1 MFKVVGI
8 RFKKGGKIYY
18 FDPLDIDIKQH
29 EYAVVETSRG
39 IEMGE
44 CMIPPREMSED
55 MVVHPLKPIIR
66 KADELDFEIRQSYR
80 EKEKAAFQIFIE
92 KVRKHGLE
100 MHLIDVE
107 YAFSGNKIT
116 FYFTAEGRVDFRE
129 LVKDLAHEFKMRI
142 ELRQIGVRDETK
154 VVKGLGPCGRE
165 VCCGH
170 WLVDFTPVS
179 IKMAKDQNLSLHP
192 VKISGLCNR
201 LMCCLGFEHDTY
213 VRISGGMP
221 GVFDKVR
228 TPKGNGIVISTE
240 ILKGKVSVKFT
251 HSNKGEITET
261 VEVFD
266 KSEVQTIEAAR
277 REKSQDLGADGY
289 SINDL
294 KALED

>member
-1 MFKVVGI
+1 MVKVVGI

-18 FDPLDIDIKQH
+18 FDPLDIDLALG
-29 EYAVVETSRG
+29 EFAVVETSRG

-44 CMIPPREMSED
+44 CLIAPREMPEERI
-55 MVVHPLKPIIR
+55 VHPLKPIIR
-66 KADELDFEIRQSYR
+66 KADELDFEIQQSYKA
-80 EKEKAAFQIFIE
+80 KEQDAAKIFVE
-92 KVRKHGLE
+92 KVAKHNLE
-100 MHLIDVE
+100 MHLIEVE

-116 FYFTAEGRVDFRE
+116 FYFTADGRVDFRE
-129 LVKDLAHEFKMRI
+129 LVKDLAFEFKMRI

-154 VVKGLGPCGRE
+154 VVKGLAPCGRE

-170 WLVDFTPVS
+170 WLSDFTPVS

-213 VRISGGMP
+213 VQISTDMP

-228 TPKGNGIVISTE
+228 TPKGNGVVTSTE
-240 ILKGKVSVKFT
+240 ILKGKVHVKLFK
-251 HSNKGEITET
+251 SGKGDADEVT
-261 VEVFD
+261 EVFD
-266 KSEVQTIEAAR
+266 KSEVETIEIAR
-277 REKSQDLGADGY
+277 KERNQDMGDGEF
-289 SINDL
+289 SIQDL